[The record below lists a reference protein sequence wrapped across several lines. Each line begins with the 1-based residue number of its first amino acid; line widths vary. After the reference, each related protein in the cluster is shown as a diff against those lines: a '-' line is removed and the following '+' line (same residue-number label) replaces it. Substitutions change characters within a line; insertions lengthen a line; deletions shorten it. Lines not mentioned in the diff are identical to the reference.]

1 MKFLNGGETDVDI
14 VGVRTFK
21 IADRGDRNPFVFNG
35 DILIEEV
42 LGGGRIEEVIL
53 GFFDDIGGIDEEE
66 KIAISLFVKI
76 QNQAGHDQ
84 SLAATGCHVEQ
95 KMKWVLFVS
104 KVFIVAMNK
113 TGECVYLVGAQLI
126 RWI

>member
-66 KIAISLFVKI
+66 KIAVSLVVEVEH
-76 QNQAGHDQ
+76 QACHDEG
-84 SLAATGCHVEQ
+84 LARASSHV
-95 KMKWVLFVS
+95 V
-104 KVFIVAMNK
+104 
-113 TGECVYLVGAQLI
+113 
-126 RWI
+126 